1 MQGICWKALPG
12 RSALWRR
19 NAYNS
24 HRSLHFF
31 ANVQPLL
38 RQRSTVHSTPS
49 TFFPVRAS
57 TPALTVT
64 GTYRN
69 TSGAEQRRHY
79 KAKLVLNDKKHKKNP
94 SKRYGRGAGSASTSQ
109 HSQVNQLRPR
119 TREHPHKHQNQPGAY
134 DPRKAAKVY
143 DSLQPASDA
152 QIGADL
158 PPLVPASEP
167 TLRDKQVATQL
178 TDTLLAKMAYVDT
191 VTLRHPSRHSLT
203 TSEALKQGLIPG
215 VDTRGS
221 VPTVESIQRWSSGSS
236 TSGDNTGD
244 ASTLIEGK
252 LSLKL
257 FNQVVQANAIAH
269 RPEEAEKVVDLM
281 RQYGLKPDARTYNFL
296 MNAYAN
302 TTDLPGVVSTYRRA
316 EAEGLTLDQYSY
328 SILVKAYIR
337 TVRLDDAFGIY
348 DIMKQRGIRPDQ
360 SVYTQLIKACVGMKH
375 FKRAWQVFEHMRYE
389 VSQPDEVAF
398 TVMIDACAKNKE
410 VERAFNLFQEMIE
423 SGLCITEVT
432 FNTLL
437 NACAR
442 DPRFFTMAFQVIDQM
457 KTQGFT
463 PNEYTYTILI
473 QACATANQL
482 DKARHLF
489 VEMVE
494 KSNDPEFPWLAP
506 NEVTFTNMFR
516 AYAYAFTPLVARDVR
531 RAQRI
536 AETRRQQGLP
546 VKYEVPDHI
555 ATLIDATAEQP
566 MSPAAPSTDN
576 ETSSPWTTVDSNDAA
591 SPVPTSSL
599 PPSPKLAAVV
609 PSDTTEVATAGSM
622 TATLIRQVIP
632 VDRPVT
638 TRLEAVQE
646 AARLFAYMQQ
656 HCVAKADPT
665 RPQEAY
671 LMNPT
676 NSDPRDIF
684 TSHVLNAYLLV
695 YERYGLVDQ
704 ALDVFYSLFPRLQIK
719 PVGWT
724 FTLLLRLCA
733 REHRI
738 EDGLRVWQQYQQW
751 STDVEAYL
759 NSPKDLPQ
767 SVRRYAYWT
776 PQVAQQHHQM
786 ATMATAETANHDG
799 HTGDGKDTAY
809 QSIPTVS
816 LEQLLNVRS
825 DLEKYTE
832 RQSLGKG
839 PEAEYSSYI
848 MAVNMVARCTDQL
861 ETGIDMIKELLA
873 KPYHEHKTYLKDF
886 RTLYQRSVELNKP
899 AVTSE
904 LLALCER
911 EDKSVLYGLAR
922 KWGTKVPWDVGNTK
936 RDVLIAKGQ
945 GDWV

>member
-1 MQGICWKALPG
+1 MHTTTIAL
-12 RSALWRR
+12 A
-19 NAYNS
+19 
-24 HRSLHFF
+24 
-31 ANVQPLL
+31 PL
-38 RQRSTVHSTPS
+38 
-49 TFFPVRAS
+49 RAI
-57 TPALTVT
+57 TPALTITPAVKCALWDT
-64 GTYRN
+64 PEG
-69 TSGAEQRRHY
+69 GQRRHY
-79 KAKLVLNDKKHKKNP
+79 KAKMVLHDKKKNKNK
-94 SKRYGRGAGSASTSQ
+94 SKCYGRGYGNPNTSHQ
-109 HSQVNQLRPR
+109 SQVERLRPR
-119 TREHPHKHQNQPGAY
+119 SLEPPHKRQNQPGAY
-134 DPRKAAKVY
+134 DPRKATKVY
-143 DSLQPASDA
+143 DSLHPASDA
-152 QIGADL
+152 RTKADT
-158 PPLVPASEP
+158 PPLVPTSEP
-167 TLRDKQVATQL
+167 TPKDVQVATQL
-178 TDTLLAKMAYVDT
+178 TDKLLAKMAYVDT

-203 TSEALKQGLIPG
+203 TSEALKQGLVPG
-215 VDTRGS
+215 IDTRGS
-221 VPTVESIQRWSSGSS
+221 VPTVDSIQRWPLSGRS
-236 TSGDNTGD
+236 TLTAPDADTGD
-244 ASTLIEGK
+244 TSAMIEGK

-398 TVMIDACAKNKE
+398 SVMIDACAKNKE

-432 FNTLL
+432 FNSLL

-473 QACATANQL
+473 HACATANQL
-482 DKARHLF
+482 DKARQLF

-506 NEVTFTNMFR
+506 NEVTFTSMFR
-516 AYAYAFTPLVARDVR
+516 AYANAFTPLVARDVR

-536 AETRRQQGLP
+536 SEKRRQQGLP

-555 ATLIDATAEQP
+555 ATLIGTLAERGTQPLAQSITHEPALPLTTDDPKDASSTESTA
-566 MSPAAPSTDN
+566 S
-576 ETSSPWTTVDSNDAA
+576 
-591 SPVPTSSL
+591 PTSSTSAAL
-599 PPSPKLAAVV
+599 VLANTA
-609 PSDTTEVATAGSM
+609 EVAPADSSTAS
-622 TATLIRQVIP
+622 LIRQVIP
-632 VDRPVT
+632 VEHPVT
-638 TRLEAVQE
+638 TRLEAIRE
-646 AARLFAYMQQ
+646 AERLFAYMQQ

-684 TSHVLNAYLLV
+684 TSNVLNAYLLV

-704 ALDVFYSLFPRLQIK
+704 ALDVFYSLYPQLQIK

-738 EDGLRVWQQYQQW
+738 EDGLKIWQQYQQW

-759 NSPKDLPQ
+759 DSPKDLPQ

-776 PQVAQQHHQM
+776 PQVARQHQQM
-786 ATMATAETANHDG
+786 EKMATAEANPHPDPDG
-799 HTGDGKDTAY
+799 NANDGCDA
-809 QSIPTVS
+809 SGEPMPTVS

-839 PEAEYSSYI
+839 PEAEYSSYLV
-848 MAVNMVARCTDQL
+848 AVNMIARCTDQL

-873 KPYHEHKTYLKDF
+873 KPYHEHKAYLKDF

-911 EDKSVLYGLAR
+911 EDKSVMYGLAR